1 MALATGTVRVEDV
14 WESFRTY
21 SDNPTGLRDRL
32 AGRRKRVVK
41 EFWALKSVSFDLQP
55 GATLALIGPNGSGK
69 STLLKCLARILEPS
83 RGEITTVGRTTA
95 MLELGAGF
103 HGDLTGRENV
113 YLNAS
118 ILGLR
123 RKQVD
128 AVFDEIVAFSEL
140 EDFIDAPLRTYS
152 SGMYLRLGFAV
163 SVNLD
168 PDILIIDEVLAVGDA
183 RFVARC
189 FERIGALKRNGVTI
203 IVVTHDL
210 ETAASL
216 CTTAAY
222 LERGELKS
230 IGAAADVVDRYRAD
244 VAGTIA
250 GGVGRWSGGQVFG
263 TGDVTID
270 SIWLYSGRG
279 ASDIAAGEP
288 WSVHLD
294 VTAHSDVEDP
304 VFGLIVRATDGTY
317 LYDTNTM
324 WQRRSTGHWAPGQ
337 QRRVTFD
344 LGPGL
349 LPGRYLVT
357 VAAARS
363 DGRVQYDWHTDALT
377 IDVVGPFHANGVV
390 DLAGQI
396 TVSAGPPPASSAS
409 LGPSRRAE
417 MSKP

>member
-1 MALATGTVRVEDV
+1 
-14 WESFRTY
+14 
-21 SDNPTGLRDRL
+21 
-32 AGRRKRVVK
+32 
-41 EFWALKSVSFDLQP
+41 
-55 GATLALIGPNGSGK
+55 
-69 STLLKCLARILEPS
+69 
-83 RGEITTVGRTTA
+83 

-230 IGAAADVVDRYRAD
+230 MGPAPTSSIGIEQTSRAVWPVPWVVGLAVRCSAR
-244 VAGTIA
+244 VKSRST
-250 GGVGRWSGGQVFG
+250 RSGSTQ
-263 TGDVTID
+263 
-270 SIWLYSGRG
+270 
-279 ASDIAAGEP
+279 IAA
-288 WSVHLD
+288 
-294 VTAHSDVEDP
+294 
-304 VFGLIVRATDGTY
+304 
-317 LYDTNTM
+317 
-324 WQRRSTGHWAPGQ
+324 
-337 QRRVTFD
+337 
-344 LGPGL
+344 
-349 LPGRYLVT
+349 
-357 VAAARS
+357 
-363 DGRVQYDWHTDALT
+363 
-377 IDVVGPFHANGVV
+377 
-390 DLAGQI
+390 
-396 TVSAGPPPASSAS
+396 PPT
-409 LGPSRRAE
+409 
-417 MSKP
+417 